1 MEFKNCVTWQE
12 IIQQPSIWRE
22 ELEIVKN
29 NLKSI
34 GAFIEKV
41 QGKKVKVVFT
51 GAGSSEFVGNTL
63 CSYVNTWPRTVPF
76 VENGELNKPAN
87 IIEEL
92 TVQYWFEKND
102 VLNHPNEKDVFKI
115 KNRRKY
121 YNIEEGAVKGKSFKR
136 LHRWRYSPTAAYGN
150 NEVHL
155 HPYLPRRISVAEALA
170 IQSLPKWFELPAEL
184 PISKK
189 FKTVGNGV
197 PYLLAYGIADELY
210 KWLVNR

>member
-1 MEFKNCVTWQE
+1 M
-12 IIQQPSIWRE
+12 
-22 ELEIVKN
+22 
-29 NLKSI
+29 
-34 GAFIEKV
+34 
-41 QGKKVKVVFT
+41 
-51 GAGSSEFVGNTL
+51 
-63 CSYVNTWPRTVPF
+63 
-76 VENGELNKPAN
+76 ENGKLNKPAN

-102 VLNHPNEKDVFKI
+102 VLNHPNEKDIFKI

-155 HPYLPRRISVAEALA
+155 HPYFPRRISVAEALA
-170 IQSLPKWFELPAEL
+170 IQSLPEWFELPEEL